1 MFGWYETVEQRRNN
15 FFVMGDPFGRHH
27 GSKVEIT
34 RGMHLGAWACQ
45 DEKSVFLV
53 ARLNVISW
61 SRDLL
66 KVGDAIAAR
75 MSATI
80 C

>member
-1 MFGWYETVEQRRNN
+1 
-15 FFVMGDPFGRHH
+15 
-27 GSKVEIT
+27 
-34 RGMHLGAWACQ
+34 MHLGAWACQ

-61 SRDLL
+61 SRDLF

-80 C
+80 CYKIPRLLVVFPVCGLGFCDHIL